1 MENTSSQQSLHNHQL
16 NYITVMVTGETTHLG
31 VSLQLYSHP
40 AATVS
45 YLTLTVANLHNNFS
59 SADADLS
66 FTFIKKRTFNSK
78 KLI

>member
-45 YLTLTVANLHNNFS
+45 YLTLTVANLHNFC
-59 SADADLS
+59 SADTDLS